1 MNAVTSAVLDTR
13 HVTTPRRSTR
23 AAVALL
29 LSGLGGLVLAWAMP
43 RGPMTSAQSL
53 AALGLGAGLGVL
65 VGWLLASRWAAL
77 VAPAAFGAAFEIG
90 RIGAVGPTVDAIRLD
105 GFYGLLALV
114 VGRGFD
120 VLVIALPM
128 VVGAFWGAALARRE
142 HRPTAGTAAGTEAE
156 EAQAVPKGS
165 RLWLLTR
172 RSSLVLASLLVVGL
186 GAALARPAS
195 TDPILGA
202 DGEPLPG
209 SIAELTAV
217 PIGGHDQ
224 WIMLRG
230 HDVEAPVLLFLEG
243 GPGGT
248 ALGSMRYA
256 GQQLEQHFTVATWDQ
271 RGTGKSAS
279 ALEPRETL
287 TLDQAV
293 SDTIEV
299 TEYLRERFDEER
311 IYLLGSS
318 WGTTLGTLA
327 VQARPDLFHAYIG
340 SGQMVDQQET
350 DQLMYA
356 ESVAYAQR
364 AGDTAFAQQ
373 LATIGPP
380 PYTDMLAYPVAIASN
395 PEWHDFTHGPDHDAR
410 STYPANLLVEE
421 YTLTEQVRSAA
432 ALIDTFAVMYPQLQ
446 DVDFRRDVPRLDVPV
461 FVVEGAHEAPGRA
474 VLATEW
480 FEQLSAPSKQLV
492 TFGSSGHTPHLHE
505 PGRFAAYLSD
515 VVLPTAQAAPHG
527 QP

>member
-1 MNAVTSAVLDTR
+1 MTTTQITDARTQVTKAHGTSR
-13 HVTTPRRSTR
+13 I
-23 AAVALL
+23 AAALL
-29 LSGLGGLVLAWAMP
+29 SAAAAGLVLAWAMP
-43 RGPMTSAQSL
+43 RGPMSSAESL
-53 AALGLGAGLGVL
+53 AALVLGAGLGVL
-65 VGWLLASRWAAL
+65 AGWLMASRWAAL
-77 VAPAAFGAAFEIG
+77 LAPAAFGAAFEVA

-105 GFYGLLALV
+105 GFYGILALV

-120 VLVIALPM
+120 VLVIGLPM

-142 HRPTAGTAAGTEAE
+142 GRAATRLPEGTQATRSGSAFWRATRGT
-156 EAQAVPKGS
+156 
-165 RLWLLTR
+165 
-172 RSSLVLASLLVVGL
+172 SLVLATALVVGL

-195 TDPILGA
+195 TAPILGA
-202 DGEPLPG
+202 DGDPLSG
-209 SIAELTAV
+209 SIAELTSV

-230 HDVEAPVLLFLEG
+230 HDVGAPVLLFLEG

-248 ALGSMRYA
+248 ALGSMHYA
-256 GQQLEQHFTVATWDQ
+256 GQRLEEHFTVATWDQ

-279 ALEPRETL
+279 ALEPLDTL
-287 TLDQAV
+287 TVAQAV

-299 TEYLRERFDEER
+299 TEYLRDRFDEER
-311 IYLLGSS
+311 IYLVGSS

-350 DQLMYA
+350 DKRMYA

-364 AGDTAFAQQ
+364 VGDTGFAEQ
-373 LATIGPP
+373 LAAIGPP

-395 PEWHDFTHGPDHDAR
+395 PQWHDFTHGADHDSR

-432 ALIDTFAVMYPQLQ
+432 ALIDTFALMYPQLQ
-446 DVDFRRDVPRLDVPV
+446 DVDFRRDVPSLDVPV
-461 FVVEGAHEAPGRA
+461 FIVEGEHEAPGRS
-474 VLATEW
+474 VLVVEW

-492 TFGSSGHTPHLHE
+492 TFENSGHTPHLHE
-505 PGRFAAYLSD
+505 PGRFATYLAE
-515 VVLPTAQAAPHG
+515 VVLPRTYPTDGATTA
-527 QP
+527 

>member
-1 MNAVTSAVLDTR
+1 MTTTQTSHARTHATKAR
-13 HVTTPRRSTR
+13 GSTR
-23 AAVALL
+23 TAVALL
-29 LSGLGGLVLAWAMP
+29 SAGLAGLALAWAMP
-43 RGPMTSAQSL
+43 RGPMSSAESL
-53 AALGLGAGLGVL
+53 AALVLGAGVGVL
-65 VGWLLASRWAAL
+65 AGWLMASRWAAL
-77 VAPAAFGAAFEIG
+77 LAPATFGAAFEIG

-105 GFYGLLALV
+105 GFYGILALV

-120 VLVIALPM
+120 VLVIGLPM
-128 VVGAFWGAALARRE
+128 VVGAFWGAALARRQSRE
-142 HRPTAGTAAGTEAE
+142 DAAGLGDRLPTSAG
-156 EAQAVPKGS
+156 GS
-165 RLWLLTR
+165 AFWRAARGT
-172 RSSLVLASLLVVGL
+172 SLVLATVLVVGL
-186 GAALARPAS
+186 AAALARPAR
-195 TDPILGA
+195 TAPILDA
-202 DGEPLPG
+202 DGAPLPN
-209 SIAELTAV
+209 SIAELTTV
-217 PIGGHDQ
+217 RIGGHDQ
-224 WIMLRG
+224 SIMLRG

-256 GQQLEQHFTVATWDQ
+256 GQQLEEHFTVATWDQ

-279 ALEPRETL
+279 ALEPLDTL
-287 TLDQAV
+287 TVARAV
-293 SDTIEV
+293 ADTIEV
-299 TEYLRERFDEER
+299 TDYLRDRFDEER

-350 DQLMYA
+350 DKLMYA

-364 AGDTAFAQQ
+364 VGDTGFAEQ
-373 LATIGPP
+373 LRAIGPP

-421 YTLTEQVRSAA
+421 YTLTETVRSAA
-432 ALIDTFAVMYPQLQ
+432 ALIDTFALMYPQLQ

-461 FVVEGAHEAPGRA
+461 FIVEGEHEAPGRS
-474 VLATEW
+474 VLAVDW

-492 TFGSSGHTPHLHE
+492 TFELSGHTPHLHE
-505 PGRFAAYLSD
+505 PGRFATYLAD
-515 VVLPTAQAAPHG
+515 VVLPQTYPH
-527 QP
+527 

>member
-1 MNAVTSAVLDTR
+1 M
-13 HVTTPRRSTR
+13 
-23 AAVALL
+23 
-29 LSGLGGLVLAWAMP
+29 LA
-43 RGPMTSAQSL
+43 
-53 AALGLGAGLGVL
+53 
-65 VGWLLASRWAAL
+65 
-77 VAPAAFGAAFEIG
+77 
-90 RIGAVGPTVDAIRLD
+90 TV
-105 GFYGLLALV
+105 
-114 VGRGFD
+114 
-120 VLVIALPM
+120 
-128 VVGAFWGAALARRE
+128 
-142 HRPTAGTAAGTEAE
+142 
-156 EAQAVPKGS
+156 
-165 RLWLLTR
+165 
-172 RSSLVLASLLVVGL
+172 LVVGL

-195 TDPILGA
+195 TAPILGA
-202 DGEPLPG
+202 DGDPLPG
-209 SIAELTAV
+209 SIAELTTV

-230 HDVEAPVLLFLEG
+230 HDVDAPVLLFLEG

-256 GQQLEQHFTVATWDQ
+256 GQPLEEHFTVATWDQ

-279 ALEPRETL
+279 ALEPLDTL
-287 TLDQAV
+287 TVAQAV

-299 TEYLRERFDEER
+299 TEYLRDRFDEER

-350 DQLMYA
+350 DKLMYA

-364 AGDTAFAQQ
+364 VGDTGFAEQ
-373 LATIGPP
+373 LRAIGPP

-395 PEWHDFTHGPDHDAR
+395 PEWHDFTHGADHDAR

-432 ALIDTFAVMYPQLQ
+432 ALIDTFALMYPQLQ
-446 DVDFRRDVPRLDVPV
+446 DVDFRRDVPSLDVPV
-461 FVVEGAHEAPGRA
+461 FIVEGEHEAPGRA
-474 VLATEW
+474 VLAVEW

-492 TFGSSGHTPHLHE
+492 TFESSGPHPAPARARAVRHL
-505 PGRFAAYLSD
+505 PGRRRPGPD
-515 VVLPTAQAAPHG
+515 LPSAGRGRLVSRPRREGA
-527 QP
+527 

>member
-1 MNAVTSAVLDTR
+1 MTSTESLM
-13 HVTTPRRSTR
+13 
-23 AAVALL
+23 ALL
-29 LSGLGGLVLAWAMP
+29 L
-43 RGPMTSAQSL
+43 
-53 AALGLGAGLGVL
+53 GAGVGILA
-65 VGWLLASRWAAL
+65 GWLMSSRWAAL
-77 VAPAAFGAAFEIG
+77 LAPAAFGAAFELG
-90 RIGAVGPTVDAIRLD
+90 RLGAVGPTVDAIRLD
-105 GFYGLLALV
+105 GFYGILALV
-114 VGRGFD
+114 VGRGFT
-120 VLVIALPM
+120 VLVIGLPM
-128 VVGAFWGAALARRE
+128 VVGAFWGAALARRGGRGDIPPPE
-142 HRPTAGTAAGTEAE
+142 GSAATRSGPAFWRAARGTA
-156 EAQAVPKGS
+156 
-165 RLWLLTR
+165 
-172 RSSLVLASLLVVGL
+172 LVLATLIVVGL
-186 GAALARPAS
+186 GAALARPAT

-230 HDVEAPVLLFLEG
+230 QSIDAPVLLFLEG

-256 GQQLEQHFTVATWDQ
+256 GEPLEEHFTVATWDQ

-279 ALEPRETL
+279 ALEPLDTL
-287 TLDQAV
+287 TVDQAV

-299 TEYLRERFDEER
+299 TEYLRDRFEEDR

-350 DQLMYA
+350 DKLMYA

-364 AGDTAFAQQ
+364 VGDTGFAEQ
-373 LATIGPP
+373 LRAIGPP

-395 PEWHDFTHGPDHDAR
+395 PDWHDFTHGADHDAR
-410 STYPANLLVEE
+410 STYPANLTVEE

-432 ALIDTFAVMYPQLQ
+432 ALIDTFALMYPQLQ
-446 DVDFRRDVPRLDVPV
+446 EIDSRRDVPRLDVPV
-461 FVVEGAHEAPGRA
+461 FIVEGAHEAPGRA
-474 VLATEW
+474 VLARQW
-480 FEQLSAPSKQLV
+480 FEQLSAPSKQIV
-492 TFGSSGHTPHLHE
+492 TFESSGHTPHLHE
-505 PGRFAAYLSD
+505 PGRFATYLAD
-515 VVLPTAQAAPHG
+515 VVLPQTYTSPA
-527 QP
+527 